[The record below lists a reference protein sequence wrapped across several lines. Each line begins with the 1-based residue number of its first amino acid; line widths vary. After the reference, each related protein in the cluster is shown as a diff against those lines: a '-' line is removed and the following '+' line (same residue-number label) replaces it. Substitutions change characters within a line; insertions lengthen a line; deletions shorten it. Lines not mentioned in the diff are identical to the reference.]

1 MKQLKLLLMTCVLLW
16 SYSTTS
22 RAQTDVTNLVST
34 SKDSWSGRNT
44 YARALS
50 IYGGNSATFVEKFYE
65 NDSGVN
71 TFTCDAIPLKQSLS
85 VDNGFYLVTLYAHS
99 NMAWKESSLVDG
111 QSDYAYIYAKS
122 GKNTSK
128 QYIIANRATQVTTTP
143 RKYTV
148 MIEVTDGSLELG
160 LGLDNVTLSNWHLIQ
175 IYRMTRFDNKLDAL
189 RFEMKEALDEA
200 NSYYTNSIDNDE
212 ATAKAAYKVAIDKA
226 QETYDT
232 NNTIELAETNKTAI
246 ADAVSNL
253 KAAYQT
259 FALSGASPSDGYS
272 FDMAFKVNNST
283 FDAFNADGWAVPT
296 KTEGNYGFNGAV
308 EYYHYVPAFDLNQSI
323 TGLPNGKYTISVQGN
338 INNTGTSQLY
348 AVGNN
353 TVSSIINTGID
364 GSFLDVALAYAA
376 NRSLGKVSVDV
387 IVGDGSLKIGLKDD
401 NSSNNWCV
409 FDNFEL
415 KYLGNIYI
423 GYRKSVTEA
432 KALYAEIMSASTL
445 AELKSAVK
453 EESELTTSEEVI
465 DATSTLVEKIA
476 AAKSSI
482 TAYASVKAALDKA
495 AATKTAC
502 AGNDPLYLTTF
513 DEKIAAIQ
521 TEYDN
526 RTIADVD
533 CPTKVTAINNE
544 INLLGRS
551 QKSVDITQYL
561 PGADCTSD
569 ANWTIS
575 NTGTFHLNTWSPEG
589 ASDGSG
595 MTTPFMEYW
604 RNAGE
609 AAGLEDATISY
620 AITGLRP
627 NNVYK
632 VSVLVRQYDET
643 TTLGVISGATLYV
656 GSAEVDAATGV
667 ETSYTKDDITKPL
680 RYGTYTLE
688 GKADASGNL
697 TFGFKVKSASFNWM
711 SWKNV
716 TVTHVGE
723 VASEAQKT
731 AYETAKATATTNKES
746 LGFEKNEYA
755 PYANIVPLTALTTT
769 VDFNN
774 TSAATVVDLTTA
786 LTTWT
791 PNADEMNAVCNGNFE
806 NQPGGAAN
814 FYTTG
819 WVRTNGW
826 GQFVADADA
835 GSTTNGKGYYN
846 QPGSIVYGKSLL
858 TGYTM
863 PLKGNTWYL
872 LTFRYASWESSSNK
886 SMKASVLNAA
896 SEGLAETEFG
906 ANAAVYKNSGAFKIV
921 KKLFRTGA
929 AGDYVLTLAN
939 DGNTV
944 IADVAIKKAVA
955 EAVTLDETST
965 YTPEEKYASI
975 TLNRTFVKGWNGLV
989 LPFDLSTSYATG
1001 LFGADKVM
1009 DFSKIDVSGTSV
1021 TLNFTENGDEI
1032 KAGKPVMIHF
1042 NETPSSTSFNV
1053 GTAILSGSA
1062 PVDVEKTSGDIAYTF
1077 KGTYGNT
1084 NLAGK
1089 VFTLIQGDY
1098 FFNYDGT
1105 EGAVKAKTFRG
1116 YFENTTKS
1124 SGAKVMV
1131 AGFNFDGET
1140 TGIRE
1145 LTTDNNKT
1153 DVMFDLM
1160 GRRVNQPTKGL
1171 FILNG
1176 KKVIKK

>member
-1 MKQLKLLLMTCVLLW
+1 MKQLKLLLMTCVLCAGSSAWAQVADGDYYLYDAATK
-16 SYSTTS
+16 SYLSRGADYGTRAVTNGFTGLPVSWNGTEGTITFRDNGLRLFDAGRGDVYTDNTKNSTGWTLTAAKDGGYTIRYGADGKYLGYSDGTKIIVFVDSEEKAIVWKFLSSEEYTNTIKENTKSSYKRIIAAAGFTFTADQFLEQVSKKFINKDMTDKVPTATFKGDKGTWTWNEVRNNNGAVNYGTDYAEFYQRTGSFYQTITVPSGLYRVSINGLERATWKEKCTS
-22 RAQTDVTNLVST
+22 LGNEGYEPVTATFEANGYGVGLASWYSGQTDGNNPNNPGEAVAKFNDGKYMNELYTYVG
-34 SKDSWSGRNT
+34 KDEQLT
-44 YARALS
+44 L
-50 IYGGNSATFVEKFYE
+50 T
-65 NDSGVN
+65 VN
-71 TFTCDAIPLKQSLS
+71 VP
-85 VDNGFYLVTLYAHS
+85 
-99 NMAWKESSLVDG
+99 SLVDG
-111 QSDYAYIYAKS
+111 HWVLVNNVVLTQLTELSDADVTALLATVPEGDMNKDVQS
-122 GKNTSK
+122 
-128 QYIIANRATQVTTTP
+128 
-143 RKYTV
+143 
-148 MIEVTDGSLELG
+148 
-160 LGLDNVTLSNWHLIQ
+160 
-175 IYRMTRFDNKLDAL
+175 AL
-189 RFEMKEALDEA
+189 
-200 NSYYTNSIDNDE
+200 
-212 ATAKAAYKVAIDKA
+212 TAA
-226 QETYDT
+226 
-232 NNTIELAETNKTAI
+232 KTA
-246 ADAVSNL
+246 L
-253 KAAYQT
+253 E
-259 FALSGASPSDGYS
+259 
-272 FDMAFKVNNST
+272 
-283 FDAFNADGWAVPT
+283 
-296 KTEGNYGFNGAV
+296 TEKSVANYN
-308 EYYHYVPAFDLNQSI
+308 
-323 TGLPNGKYTISVQGN
+323 
-338 INNTGTSQLY
+338 
-348 AVGNN
+348 
-353 TVSSIINTGID
+353 
-364 GSFLDVALAYAA
+364 ALA
-376 NRSLGKVSVDV
+376 
-387 IVGDGSLKIGLKDD
+387 
-401 NSSNNWCV
+401 
-409 FDNFEL
+409 
-415 KYLGNIYI
+415 
-423 GYRKSVTEA
+423 
-432 KALYAEIMSASTL
+432 ALITP
-445 AELKSAVK
+445 
-453 EESELTTSEEVI
+453 
-465 DATSTLVEKIA
+465 
-476 AAKSSI
+476 AKSSI

-495 AATKTAC
+495 VATKTAC

-533 CPTKVTAINNE
+533 CPTKVAAINNE

-569 ANWTIS
+569 TNWTIS

-667 ETSYTKDDITKPL
+667 ETTYNSKPL
-680 RYGTYTLE
+680 RYGTYTLK

-697 TFGFKVKSASFNWM
+697 TFGFKVQNAKFNWM

-716 TVTHVGE
+716 TVTHIGE

-731 AYETAKATATTNKES
+731 AYATAKATATTNKKS

-755 PYANIVPLTALTTT
+755 PYNNIVPLTALTTA
-769 VDFNN
+769 VDFEN
-774 TSAATVVDLTTA
+774 TSAATVEALTTA

-791 PNADEMNAVCNGNFE
+791 ANANEVNAVFNGNFE
-806 NQPGGAAN
+806 NQLDKAAD

-826 GQFVADADA
+826 GQFVTNADA

-846 QPGSIVYGKSLL
+846 QPGSLVYGNSSLI
-858 TGYTM
+858 GYTM

-872 LTFRYASWESSSNK
+872 LTFRYATHDNGNVNT
-886 SMKASVLNAA
+886 SMKASVLNDA

-906 ANAAVYKNSGAFKIV
+906 ANAAIYTSSGAFKTV

-944 IADVAIKKAVA
+944 IADVEIKKAVA
-955 EAVTLDETST
+955 EDVTLNEAST

-989 LPFDLSTSYATG
+989 LPFDLSTSYAKG
-1001 LFGADKVM
+1001 LFDADEVM
-1009 DFSKIDVSGTSV
+1009 NFSDISVDGSSV
-1021 TLNFTENGDEI
+1021 TLNFTKNNDEI

-1042 NETPSSTSFNV
+1042 NEAPSSTSFEV

-1062 PVDVEKTSGDIAYTF
+1062 PVDVEMTSGDIAYTF

-1084 NLAGK
+1084 NLTGK

-1098 FFNYDGT
+1098 FYNYDGT
-1105 EGAVKAKTFRG
+1105 ETAVKAKTFRG

-1145 LTTDNNKT
+1145 LTTDNHKT